1 MHVISASSLVPFF
14 RPLQTNSNTQYT
26 SVLLP
31 DIDPEAPPA
40 DHEPRPVFALSHR
53 LLAFASAPPRSD
65 TKPGGS
71 ISNTTINHADL
82 KDTALRVGTSIGT
95 SVLSGMRSLGG
106 MAITAA
112 RSRIAGPTAPMSAP
126 HARPLQSRSAPS
138 RRASVDISDDAHLRG
153 DSPLFAPTVGNA
165 YVTVIDLQPL
175 LLDAPGEPEVITEW
189 DPSPSS
195 HVAALRFSEDGT
207 QIVVVPED
215 GQTLPVF
222 KLRPPSRAKRRVS
235 RQNDS
240 TTPEVGTNTCDVF
253 YT

>member
-40 DHEPRPVFALSHR
+40 DYEPRPVFALSHR

-71 ISNTTINHADL
+71 ISNTIINHADL
-82 KDTALRVGTSIGT
+82 KDTALRVSTSIGA

-112 RSRIAGPTAPMSAP
+112 RSRMAGPTVPMPAPN
-126 HARPLQSRSAPS
+126 ARPFQSRSAPS
-138 RRASVDISDDAHLRG
+138 RRVSVDISDDAHLRG
-153 DSPLFAPTVGNA
+153 DSPLPAPTVGNA
-165 YVTVIDLQPL
+165 FVTMIDLQPL
-175 LLDAPGEPEVITEW
+175 VSNAPGKPEAITEW
-189 DPSPSS
+189 DPSPST
-195 HVAALRFSEDGT
+195 HLAALHFSEDGT

-215 GQTLPVF
+215 GQTLLVY
-222 KLRPPSRAKRRVS
+222 KLRAPTRAKRRIS
-235 RQNDS
+235 RHNDS
-240 TTPEVGTNTCDVF
+240 TTPEVGTDTCDLLF
-253 YT
+253 T